1 MRVKCFYG
9 GSYPNGFSPMS
20 MRLHHYMKALAAEG
34 AEVEVVVPSAQPQAP
49 GTCEGIPYR
58 YERPRLRPASTR
70 EPSPAPMPLSVAD
83 WPANVMRS

>member
-34 AEVEVVVPSAQPQAP
+34 AEVEVVVPSAQPQARAP
-49 GTCEGIPYR
+49 AKGYPIGMK
-58 YERPRLRPASTR
+58 RPRLRPASTR

-83 WPANVMRS
+83 WPRM

>member
-58 YERPRLRPASTR
+58 YEKA
-70 EPSPAPMPLSVAD
+70 PAPTRFNTGTVARAYAALCGRLA
-83 WPANVMRS
+83 ANVMRS

>member
-58 YERPRLRPASTR
+58 YEKAPGSDPLQHGNRRPRLCRS
-70 EPSPAPMPLSVAD
+70 L
-83 WPANVMRS
+83 WPTGPRM